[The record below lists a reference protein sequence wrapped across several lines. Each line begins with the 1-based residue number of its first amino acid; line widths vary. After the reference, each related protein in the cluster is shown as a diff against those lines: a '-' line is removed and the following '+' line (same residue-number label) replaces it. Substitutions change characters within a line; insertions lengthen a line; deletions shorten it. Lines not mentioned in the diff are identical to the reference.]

1 MSKLKFIFLAV
12 PLIFVFSFNVNADSE
27 VIPVAKP
34 SSESA
39 KTSNANVSSAPTS
52 NASSTGMFTST
63 TTSETRSVGT
73 LEEVVVT
80 AQKREESLQDAPIA
94 ITAITESTIDD
105 LDIANVVDL
114 AGMAPNVHIIN
125 TPSNNTAATIAM
137 RGGTTINPAI
147 TWEPTVGMYLDGVYL
162 GKGQGSIFDV
172 ADLERVEILRGPQG
186 TLYGRN
192 TLGGAINLIS
202 KKPSGAGTSAKV
214 TFGNYGLKQSQLI
227 GDYAIG
233 EDVYAKVVLNSKVR
247 GGYVNNAASPYQ
259 AAQGVV
265 PNSTSG
271 TELDTID
278 SKGFKFTVAY
288 EGEKT
293 NVTLSLDKTDQDNKP
308 PFAQLTNTIPN
319 WSTAFGVGASA
330 RTGGLKLW
338 PIELFTNADRQNV
351 AHINT
356 PTYETSIVEGTSLT
370 IAHETNLGT
379 LKVIWAKRTTDWD
392 DRLDLDGGPFPIA
405 ETERHTSYSADSL
418 EIQLAGST
426 DNMEY
431 VVGYY
436 ALEDDAFTAN
446 PQSFFGGGQVFAQEY
461 KGRGD
466 STAIFGQ
473 FTYAFAENWD
483 ITVGGRSTEEYKQG
497 YKAYAGTTL
506 SATGQDNFDDTNTTF
521 ILSNDYSENTNLYF
535 KIAEGFKAGGFN
547 AESSDFVAATTPYAP
562 ETITSTEFGLKGRY
576 FDNRMLLNIAYFDN
590 EHKDMQI
597 SYFTA
602 NAAAASEV
610 INNSADIS
618 GLEIETVTI
627 IDDSTRF
634 MLNIGTLDSEFTG
647 NKVASDGFKLE
658 QVPYSP
664 ETTIYASLEKDFGDY
679 RMRLDHSRI
688 GEHPTFPYNSKD
700 PRAALTTLA
709 SRGTTDFRIL
719 TEPMENLQLNFWI
732 KNLTDEGHRMSSIPF
747 GPAFGQLT
755 LSYFSAPRTIG
766 MDLHYKF

>member
-1 MSKLKFIFLAV
+1 MSKLKLIFLAI
-12 PLIFVFSFNVNADSE
+12 PLSFIFNININAQ
-27 VIPVAKP
+27 
-34 SSESA
+34 
-39 KTSNANVSSAPTS
+39 
-52 NASSTGMFTST
+52 STGM
-63 TTSETRSVGT
+63 

-214 TFGNYGLKQSQLI
+214 TLGNYGLKQAQLI
-227 GDYAIG
+227 ADYEVG
-233 EDVYAKVVLNSKVR
+233 ENIFTKVVLNNKKR

-265 PNSTSG
+265 PNTTSSNS
-271 TELDTID
+271 ELDTIN
-278 SKGFKFTVAY
+278 SKGVKFTIAY
-288 EGEKT
+288 EGDKT
-293 NVTLSLDKTDQDNKP
+293 SVNLSLDKTDQDNVP

-330 RTGGLKLW
+330 LTGGLKLW
-338 PIELFTNADRQNV
+338 PIELFANSDRQGV
-351 AHINT
+351 AHNDART
-356 PTYETSIVEGTSLT
+356 FELSTVEGTSLT
-370 IAHETNLGT
+370 IAREMGLGT
-379 LKVIWAKRTTDWD
+379 LKVIWAKRKTDWD
-392 DRLDLDGGPFPIA
+392 DNLDLDGGPFPVANTSRFTNYSA
-405 ETERHTSYSADSL
+405 ETL
-418 EIQLAGST
+418 EVQLSGST
-426 DNMEY
+426 DKMEY

-436 ALEDDAFTAN
+436 ALKDDAYTSN
-446 PQSFFGGGQVFAQEY
+446 PQSFFGGGTSIVQNY
-461 KGRGD
+461 SGDGD

-473 FTYAFAENWD
+473 LTYAIAENWD
-483 ITVGGRSTEEYKQG
+483 VTVGARSTEEDKVGFKEYVG
-497 YKAYAGTTL
+497 II
-506 SATGQDNFDDTNTTF
+506 SASGKGSFDDTTGTF
-521 ILSNDYSENTNLYF
+521 ILSHDFSENTNLYF
-535 KIAEGFKAGGFN
+535 KVADGFKAGGFN
-547 AESSDFVAATTPYAP
+547 AESSNPFGASTPYAP
-562 ETITSTEFGLKGRY
+562 ETISSTEFGLKGRY
-576 FDNRMLLNIAYFDN
+576 FDNRMMLNVAYFDN
-590 EHKDMQI
+590 EHEDMQI

-610 INNSADIS
+610 INNSAEIS
-618 GLEIETVTI
+618 GLEIETTTLI
-627 IDDSTRF
+627 NDSTRL
-634 MLNIGTLDSEFTG
+634 MVNLGTLDSEFTG
-647 NKVASDGFKLE
+647 NKVASDGYLLE

-664 ETTIYASLEKDFGDY
+664 ETTLYVSLEKDYGSY

-688 GEHPTFPYNSKD
+688 AEHPTFPYNSKD
-700 PRAALTTLA
+700 PRAALTNID
-709 SRGTTDFRIL
+709 SRGTTDFRLL

-732 KNLTDEGHRMSSIPF
+732 KNLTDKHHRMSSIPF
-747 GPAFGQLT
+747 GPGFGQLT
-755 LSYFSAPRTIG
+755 LSYFNAPRTIG

>member
-1 MSKLKFIFLAV
+1 MSKLKLIFLAI
-12 PLIFVFSFNVNADSE
+12 PLSFIFNVN
-27 VIPVAKP
+27 I
-34 SSESA
+34 
-39 KTSNANVSSAPTS
+39 NAQ
-52 NASSTGMFTST
+52 STGM
-63 TTSETRSVGT
+63 

-214 TFGNYGLKQSQLI
+214 TLGNYGLKQTQLI
-227 GDYAIG
+227 GDYEIG
-233 EDVYAKVVLNSKVR
+233 ENVFTKIIVNNKKR

-265 PNSTSG
+265 PNSTSHN
-271 TELDTID
+271 TELDTIN
-278 SKGFKFTVAY
+278 SRGVKFTLAY
-288 EGEKT
+288 EGDKT
-293 NVTLSLDKTDQDNKP
+293 SVNLSLDKTDQDNIP

-330 RTGGLKLW
+330 LTGGLKLW
-338 PIELFTNADRQNV
+338 PIELFKNSDRQGV
-351 AHINT
+351 AHIDANT
-356 PTYETSIVEGTSLT
+356 FELSTVEGTSFT
-370 IAHETNLGT
+370 IAREMGLGT
-379 LKVIWAKRTTDWD
+379 LKVIWAKRKTDWD
-392 DRLDLDGGPFPIA
+392 DNLDLDGGPFPIA
-405 ETERHTSYSADSL
+405 NTSRFTNYSAETL
-418 EIQLAGST
+418 EVQLSGST
-426 DNMEY
+426 DKMEY

-436 ALEDDAFTAN
+436 ALKDDAYTSN
-446 PQSFFGGGQVFAQEY
+446 PQSFFGGGTSIVQNY
-461 KGRGD
+461 SGDGD

-473 FTYAFAENWD
+473 LTYAIAENWD
-483 ITVGGRSTEEYKQG
+483 VTVGARSTEEDKVGFKEYVGIVAAEGKG
-497 YKAYAGTTL
+497 
-506 SATGQDNFDDTNTTF
+506 SFDDKTGTV
-521 ILSNDYSENTNLYF
+521 ILSHDYSDNTNLYF
-535 KIAEGFKAGGFN
+535 KVADGFKAGGFN
-547 AESSDFVAATTPYAP
+547 AESSNPFGASTPYAP
-562 ETITSTEFGLKGRY
+562 ETISSTEFGLKGRY
-576 FDNRMLLNIAYFDN
+576 FDNRMMLNVAYFDN
-590 EHKDMQI
+590 EHEDMQI

-618 GLEIETVTI
+618 GLEIETTTLI
-627 IDDSTRF
+627 NDSTKL
-634 MLNIGTLDSEFTG
+634 MVNLGTLDSEFTG
-647 NKVASDGFKLE
+647 NKVASDGYLLE

-664 ETTIYASLEKDFGDY
+664 ETTLYVSLEKDYGTY

-688 GEHPTFPYNSKD
+688 SEHPTFPYNSKD
-700 PRAALTTLA
+700 PRAALTTLD
-709 SRGTTDFRIL
+709 SRGTTDFRLL

-732 KNLTDEGHRMSSIPF
+732 KNLTDKHHRMSSIPF

-755 LSYFSAPRTIG
+755 LSYFNAPRTIG

>member
-1 MSKLKFIFLAV
+1 MSKLKLIFLAI
-12 PLIFVFSFNVNADSE
+12 PLSFIFNININAQ
-27 VIPVAKP
+27 
-34 SSESA
+34 
-39 KTSNANVSSAPTS
+39 
-52 NASSTGMFTST
+52 STGM
-63 TTSETRSVGT
+63 

-214 TFGNYGLKQSQLI
+214 TLGNYGLKQAQLI
-227 GDYAIG
+227 ADYEVG
-233 EDVYAKVVLNSKVR
+233 ENIFTKVVLNNKKR

-265 PNSTSG
+265 PNTTSSNS
-271 TELDTID
+271 ELDTIN
-278 SKGFKFTVAY
+278 SKGVKFTIAY
-288 EGEKT
+288 EGDKT
-293 NVTLSLDKTDQDNKP
+293 SVNLSLDKTDQDNVP

-330 RTGGLKLW
+330 LTGGLKLW
-338 PIELFTNADRQNV
+338 PIELFANSDRQGV
-351 AHINT
+351 AHINENT
-356 PTYETSIVEGTSLT
+356 FELSTVEGTSLT
-370 IAHETNLGT
+370 IAREMGLGT
-379 LKVIWAKRTTDWD
+379 LKVIWAKRKTDWD
-392 DRLDLDGGPFPIA
+392 DNLDLDGGPFPIA
-405 ETERHTSYSADSL
+405 NTSRFTNYSAETL
-418 EIQLAGST
+418 EVQLSGST
-426 DNMEY
+426 DKMEY

-436 ALEDDAFTAN
+436 ALKDDAYTSN
-446 PQSFFGGGQVFAQEY
+446 PQSFFGGGTSIVQNY
-461 KGRGD
+461 SGDGD

-473 FTYAFAENWD
+473 LTYAIAENWD
-483 ITVGGRSTEEYKQG
+483 VTVGARSTEEDKVGFKEYVG
-497 YKAYAGTTL
+497 II
-506 SATGQDNFDDTNTTF
+506 SASGKGSFDDTTGTF
-521 ILSNDYSENTNLYF
+521 ILSHDFSENTNLYF
-535 KIAEGFKAGGFN
+535 KVADGFKAGGFN
-547 AESSDFVAATTPYAP
+547 AESSNPFGASTPYAP
-562 ETITSTEFGLKGRY
+562 ETISSTEFGLKGRY
-576 FDNRMLLNIAYFDN
+576 FDNRMMLNVAYFDN
-590 EHKDMQI
+590 EHEDMQI

-610 INNSADIS
+610 INNSAEIS
-618 GLEIETVTI
+618 GLEIETTTLI
-627 IDDSTRF
+627 NDSTRL
-634 MLNIGTLDSEFTG
+634 MVNLGTLDSEFTG
-647 NKVASDGFKLE
+647 NKVASDGYLLE

-664 ETTIYASLEKDFGDY
+664 ETTLYVSLEKDYGTY

-688 GEHPTFPYNSKD
+688 AEHPTFPYNSKD
-700 PRAALTTLA
+700 PRSALTTLD
-709 SRGTTDFRIL
+709 SRGTTDFRLL

-732 KNLTDEGHRMSSIPF
+732 KNLTDKHHRMSSIPF
-747 GPAFGQLT
+747 GPGFGQLT
-755 LSYFSAPRTIG
+755 LSYFNAPRTIG

>member
-1 MSKLKFIFLAV
+1 MSKLKLIFLAI
-12 PLIFVFSFNVNADSE
+12 PLSFIFNVN
-27 VIPVAKP
+27 I
-34 SSESA
+34 
-39 KTSNANVSSAPTS
+39 NAQ
-52 NASSTGMFTST
+52 STGM
-63 TTSETRSVGT
+63 

-214 TFGNYGLKQSQLI
+214 TLGNYGLKQAQLI
-227 GDYAIG
+227 ADYEVG
-233 EDVYAKVVLNSKVR
+233 ENIFTKVVLNNKKR

-265 PNSTSG
+265 PNTTSRN
-271 TELDTID
+271 TELDTIN
-278 SKGFKFTVAY
+278 SKGVKFTIAY
-288 EGEKT
+288 EGDKT
-293 NVTLSLDKTDQDNKP
+293 SVNLSLDKTDQDNIP

-319 WSTAFGVGASA
+319 WSAAFGVGASA
-330 RTGGLKLW
+330 LTGGLKLW
-338 PIELFTNADRQNV
+338 PIELFANSDRQGV
-351 AHINT
+351 AHINENT
-356 PTYETSIVEGTSLT
+356 FELSTVEGTSLT
-370 IAHETNLGT
+370 IAREMGLGT
-379 LKVIWAKRTTDWD
+379 LKVIWAKRKTDWD
-392 DRLDLDGGPFPIA
+392 DNLDLDGGPFPIA
-405 ETERHTSYSADSL
+405 NTSRFTNYSAETL
-418 EIQLAGST
+418 EVQLSGST
-426 DNMEY
+426 DKMEY

-436 ALEDDAFTAN
+436 ALKDDAYTSN
-446 PQSFFGGGQVFAQEY
+446 PQSYFGGANSIGQNY
-461 KGRGD
+461 SGDGD

-473 FTYAFAENWD
+473 LTYAIAENWD
-483 ITVGGRSTEEYKQG
+483 VTVGARSTEEDKVGFKEYVG
-497 YKAYAGTTL
+497 II
-506 SATGQDNFDDTNTTF
+506 SASGKGSFDDTTGTF
-521 ILSNDYSENTNLYF
+521 ILSHDYSDNTNLYF
-535 KIAEGFKAGGFN
+535 KVADGFKAGGFN
-547 AESSDFVAATTPYAP
+547 AESSNPFGASTPYAP
-562 ETITSTEFGLKGRY
+562 ETISSTEFGLKGRY
-576 FDNRMLLNIAYFDN
+576 FDNRMMLNVAYFDN
-590 EHKDMQI
+590 EHEDMQI

-610 INNSADIS
+610 INNSAEIS
-618 GLEIETVTI
+618 GLEIETTTLI
-627 IDDSTRF
+627 NDSTKL
-634 MLNIGTLDSEFTG
+634 MVNLGTLDSEFTG
-647 NKVASDGFKLE
+647 NKVASDGYLLE

-664 ETTIYASLEKDFGDY
+664 ETTLYVSLEKDYGTY

-688 GEHPTFPYNSKD
+688 AEHPTFPYNSKD
-700 PRAALTTLA
+700 PRAALTTLN
-709 SRGTTDFRIL
+709 SRGTTDFRLL

-732 KNLTDEGHRMSSIPF
+732 KNLTDKHHRMSSIPF

-755 LSYFSAPRTIG
+755 LSYFNAPRTIG